1 MLIILNNKRKFRII
15 TTNYDFMIWML
26 MWRKYS
32 RLRIILL
39 LNLVSDFF
47 LSILG
52 QNSKKARVLLNT
64 GFVDKNE
71 WVQILELGRL
81 AQTNLNSIRILA

>member
-1 MLIILNNKRKFRII
+1 
-15 TTNYDFMIWML
+15 
-26 MWRKYS
+26 MWQKYS

-39 LNLVSDFF
+39 LNLVSEFF

-64 GFVDKNE
+64 SFVDKNE

>member
-1 MLIILNNKRKFRII
+1 
-15 TTNYDFMIWML
+15 

-39 LNLVSDFF
+39 LNLVSEFF

>member
-1 MLIILNNKRKFRII
+1 
-15 TTNYDFMIWML
+15 

>member
-1 MLIILNNKRKFRII
+1 MLIILKNKRKFRII

-26 MWRKYS
+26 MWQKYS

-64 GFVDKNE
+64 SFVDKNE

>member
-1 MLIILNNKRKFRII
+1 
-15 TTNYDFMIWML
+15 
-26 MWRKYS
+26 MWQKYS

>member
-1 MLIILNNKRKFRII
+1 
-15 TTNYDFMIWML
+15 

-39 LNLVSDFF
+39 LNLVSEFF

-81 AQTNLNSIRILA
+81 AQTNLNSIRILAWCHKLF